1 MRFVNMILCAAL
13 LAAVGCSST
22 KPPEGPTV
30 VRPGKLRTLLRDDRE
45 RLAGIDSARHRR
57 NTYFG
62 VDVTGENFLTATGH
76 IIWSAPARLFRFAS
90 GETPLKSA
98 AAMEDDKSADRRRE
112 GILALVQN
120 RFARRPPYTKRYEQ
134 IGARDSEY
142 TVRAAAIRA
151 LNYSRNTD
159 AVDLYVNGLD
169 DEEAAVRI
177 ESAKALSNI
186 PTTKGM
192 AKLIAHLQKDDSKD
206 MRIACADALRNYKQL
221 DVARALTAVMNER
234 DFSVA
239 WQARQSLVLMTGRD
253 FRYDEAAWL
262 GYLSSE
268 QKPFI

>member
-1 MRFVNMILCAAL
+1 MRRLFVILSIAV
-13 LAAVGCSST
+13 LAIGCSST

-30 VRPGKLRTLLRDDRE
+30 VQAARMRKLLREDQE

-62 VDVTGENFLTATGH
+62 VDITGENFLSATGH
-76 IIWSAPARLFRFAS
+76 IIWSAPARLIRFAS
-90 GETPLKSA
+90 GETPLKAA
-98 AAMEDDKSADRRRE
+98 AAMEDDKSPDHRRE
-112 GILALVQN
+112 GIMELVQN
-120 RFARRPPYTKRYEQ
+120 RFARRAPYTRRYEQ
-134 IGARDSEY
+134 IGTRDPEY

-151 LNYSRNTD
+151 LNYSRNPD
-159 AVDLYVNGLD
+159 AVDLYVAGLD
-169 DEEAAVRI
+169 DDEAPVRI

-186 PTTKGM
+186 PTPKGM

-239 WQARQSLVLMTGRD
+239 WQARQSLILMTGRD

-262 GYLSSE
+262 GYLSTD